1 VLARP
6 DGLVLQDG
14 TVNLH
19 VVLWP
24 IDDWP
29 VMAGTWRRAED
40 LGFAGAWVYDHLA
53 WRGHTPWDDAYA
65 SLAAAAAIT
74 SRVRLGTLVTSAN
87 FRTPVPTASAIR
99 TIDRISGGRL
109 TLGIGA
115 GGATH
120 TSDGDVLDHDWTPR
134 QRADRFEEWV
144 TQLDAL
150 LTEKSV
156 SVAGSYWSARD
167 VTIAPGLVQ
176 QRPPFWI
183 AARGPR
189 GMRLS
194 ASIGQGWIANPSEEA
209 PPYDDTR
216 AQLARLEQACETAG
230 RDFQAMPKLLLT
242 GFTDEP
248 WLQSVEAYADL
259 AGRYAELGITDVAV
273 HWPRPGT
280 QWDADMAVFEDV
292 AANHT

>member
-1 VLARP
+1 M
-6 DGLVLQDG
+6 LQDG

-19 VVLWP
+19 AVLWP

-29 VMAGTWRRAED
+29 AMARTWQRAEE
-40 LGFAGAWVYDHLA
+40 LGFTGGWVYDHLA

-65 SLAAAAAIT
+65 SLAAAAAVT
-74 SRVRLGTLVTSAN
+74 SRIRLGTLVTSAN
-87 FRTPVPTASAIR
+87 FRTPIPTASAIR

-115 GGATH
+115 GGNTH
-120 TSDGDVLDHDWTPR
+120 TSDGDVLDRDWTPR
-134 QRADRFEEWV
+134 ERADRFEEWV
-144 TQLDAL
+144 SQLDAL
-150 LTEKSV
+150 LTGESV
-156 SVAGSYWSARD
+156 SATGEYWSARD

-183 AARGPR
+183 AGNGPR
-189 GMRLS
+189 GMRL
-194 ASIGQGWIANPSEEA
+194 AARLGQGWVASPGTSTPYEE
-209 PPYDDTR
+209 TR
-216 AQLARLEQACETAG
+216 THLARLQEACEAAG
-230 RDFQAMPKLLLT
+230 RDFTAMPRLLLT

-248 WLQSVEAYADL
+248 WLASTAAYDDL

-280 QWDADMAVFEDV
+280 EWDADLDVFE
-292 AANHT
+292 AIATHAG

>member
-1 VLARP
+1 M
-6 DGLVLQDG
+6 
-14 TVNLH
+14 NLH

-24 IDDWP
+24 IHDWP
-29 VMAGTWRRAED
+29 DMAATWCRAEE
-40 LGFAGAWVYDHLA
+40 LGFAGGWVYDHLA

-65 SLAAAAAIT
+65 SLAAAAAVT
-74 SRVRLGTLVTSAN
+74 SRIRLGTLVTTPN
-87 FRTPVPTASAIR
+87 FRTPIPTASAIR

-115 GGATH
+115 GGNTH

-150 LTEKSV
+150 LTGEDV
-156 SVAGSYWSARD
+156 SASGEYWSARE

-183 AARGPR
+183 AGNGPR
-189 GMRLS
+189 GMRL
-194 ASIGQGWIANPSEEA
+194 AARLGDGWVANPGEDSPAET
-209 PPYDDTR
+209 TR
-216 AQLARLEQACETAG
+216 QHLEQLQQICAEAG
-230 RDFQAMPKLLLT
+230 RDFAAMPKLLLT

-248 WLQSVEAYADL
+248 WLASEASYDDL
-259 AGRYAELGITDVAV
+259 AGRYAELGITDVAI
-273 HWPRPGT
+273 HWPRPGSE
-280 QWDADMAVFEDV
+280 WDADQATFEAI
-292 AANHT
+292 AARAG

>member
-1 VLARP
+1 M
-6 DGLVLQDG
+6 
-14 TVNLH
+14 NLH

-24 IDDWP
+24 IDPWP
-29 VMAGTWRRAED
+29 SMAATWRRAEE
-40 LGFAGAWVYDHLA
+40 LGFLGGWVYDHLA

-74 SRVRLGTLVTSAN
+74 SRIRLGTLVTSPN

-115 GGATH
+115 GGTAH
-120 TSDGDVLDHDWTPR
+120 TSDGDVLDRDWTPR
-134 QRADRFEEWV
+134 ERANRFEEWV
-144 TQLDAL
+144 TQLDTL
-150 LTEKSV
+150 LTGESV
-156 SVAGSYWSARD
+156 SATGEYWSARE
-167 VTIAPGLVQ
+167 VTVSPGLVQ

-189 GMRLS
+189 GMRLT
-194 ASIGQGWIANPSEEA
+194 ARLGQGWIANPGEES
-209 PPYDDTR
+209 PYDDTR
-216 AQLARLEQACETAG
+216 AQLARLEEACETAG
-230 RDFQAMPKLLLT
+230 ADFRAMPKLLMT

-248 WLQSVEAYADL
+248 WLESVAAYDDL
-259 AGRYAELGITDVAV
+259 AGRYAELGITDVAI

-280 QWDADMAVFEDV
+280 QWDADMGAFEKI
-292 AANHT
+292 AASS